1 MKACAM
7 LLALSLLFVACKKGD
22 DEAPPVGG
30 LGGNATLKLT
40 PRHHGRQIDS
50 CTIYIKYDAVNP
62 PADSVYDDSARCV
75 LIDGVPVATF
85 AGLKKGNYYL
95 FGFGWDPQLSPPQNV
110 RGGIPWTITE
120 ETLQKVDVPV
130 SED

>member
-1 MKACAM
+1 MKAH
-7 LLALSLLFVACKKGD
+7 LLLLGLCLFLFSCKKGD
-22 DEAPPVGG
+22 DAPPEIGGKGG
-30 LGGNATLKLT
+30 LATLKIT

-50 CTIYIKYDAVNP
+50 CMIYIKYDAVNP

-75 LIDGVPVATF
+75 LINGIPIATF

-95 FGFGWDPQLSPPQNV
+95 FGYGWDPLLSPPQNV
-110 RGGIPWTITE
+110 RGGIPWTVTE
-120 ETLQKVDVPV
+120 ETLQSINVPV